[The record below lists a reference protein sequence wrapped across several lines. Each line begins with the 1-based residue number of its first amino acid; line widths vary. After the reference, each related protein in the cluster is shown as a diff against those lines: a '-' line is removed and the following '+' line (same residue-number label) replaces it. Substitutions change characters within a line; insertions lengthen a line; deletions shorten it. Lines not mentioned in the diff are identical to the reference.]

1 MLSLP
6 KGLNE
11 HYGKKVDKMPE
22 LLKAGEVPASI
33 SRIMQAK
40 LNQGKDF
47 PALWTNW
54 YDTSDLVVYPQAND
68 KEIYVL
74 LTVNNKGQ
82 ITENGR
88 TALDLI
94 RRGNLASNSGAIV
107 ERLGDLGR
115 KGLIKVPVKKIK
127 TDTYL
132 TQKQI
137 LGQQVLRILA
147 RDPNEVSAEF
157 AEDGNLL
164 KDYAIEVQKRTGKKE
179 NMALYIGES
188 LDDKTTLKAWCVDR
202 LEYRSDAFGGYYL
215 GYDGGRLVGL
225 APEALSAP
233 GQGDFKCKNL
243 CYGRGFNC

>member
-11 HYGKKVDKMPE
+11 HYGKNVDKMPE
-22 LLKAGEVPASI
+22 LLKAGEVPASAA
-33 SRIMQAK
+33 RIMQARLK
-40 LNQGKDF
+40 QGGEF
-47 PALWTNW
+47 PDLWTNW

-74 LTVNNKGQ
+74 LTVNNTGQ

-88 TALDLI
+88 TALELI
-94 RRGNLASNSGAIV
+94 KKGNLASNYGVIV

-115 KGLIKVPVKKIK
+115 KGLIKVPMKKIK

-137 LGQQVLRILA
+137 LGQQVWRILA

-157 AEDGNLL
+157 VEDKNLL
-164 KDYAIEVQKRTGKKE
+164 RDYASEVQRRTKSSE

-188 LDDKTTLKAWCVDR
+188 LDDKTTLKAWCVSR
-202 LEYRSDAFGGYYL
+202 LVDGSVAYGGGNL
-215 GYDGGRLVGL
+215 GNDGGRLVGL
-225 APEALSAP
+225 APEALGAP
-233 GQGDFKCKNL
+233 GKGAKSARAYSVEEIL
-243 CYGRGFNC
+243 